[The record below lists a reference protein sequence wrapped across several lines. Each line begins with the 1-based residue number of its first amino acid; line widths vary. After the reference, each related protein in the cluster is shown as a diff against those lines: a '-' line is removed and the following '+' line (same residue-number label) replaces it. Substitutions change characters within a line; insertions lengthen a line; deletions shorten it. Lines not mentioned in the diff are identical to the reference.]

1 MNGLFN
7 GTTFEEITDK
17 IIGSQDS
24 ASVERTKPAVQEI
37 TKRYK
42 FTERESEDIYE
53 AFLRGDDRTK
63 WGMTNAI
70 TNAAQKQG
78 NADRSVEMESI
89 GWNVM
94 NMPNKQ
100 WESIAFAEA
109 A

>member
-1 MNGLFN
+1 
-7 GTTFEEITDK
+7 
-17 IIGSQDS
+17 
-24 ASVERTKPAVQEI
+24 
-37 TKRYK
+37 
-42 FTERESEDIYE
+42 
-53 AFLRGDDRTK
+53 
-63 WGMTNAI
+63 MTNAI